1 MSAITIA
8 GDTSGSI
15 TLDAPA
21 VAGTTT
27 LTLPAT
33 SGTVAMVSG
42 DLGTPSALVGTNI
55 TGTANALNAGI
66 GVNQTWQ
73 SVSRAIGTTYTNS
86 TGKPIVVA
94 ITYTNS
100 LGNSVQGLV
109 INGAT
114 VYASG
119 CQTATFGSGF
129 SLVIPNGATYVTV
142 SNSGTMT
149 LVTWM
154 ELR

>member
-21 VAGTTT
+21 VAGSTV

-55 TGTANALNAGI
+55 TGTANALNAGL

-73 SVSRAIGTTYTNS
+73 DFTASRSVGVTYTNTS
-86 TGKPIVVA
+86 GKPIVVSICTVQPVPVLVFLSVNGIVISQGQAGGDRLFVSA
-94 ITYTNS
+94 IVPNGNTYGVNV
-100 LGNSVQGLV
+100 L
-109 INGAT
+109 
-114 VYASG
+114 
-119 CQTATFGSGF
+119 FGSITG
-129 SLVIPNGATYVTV
+129 IGWN
-142 SNSGTMT
+142 
-149 LVTWM
+149 